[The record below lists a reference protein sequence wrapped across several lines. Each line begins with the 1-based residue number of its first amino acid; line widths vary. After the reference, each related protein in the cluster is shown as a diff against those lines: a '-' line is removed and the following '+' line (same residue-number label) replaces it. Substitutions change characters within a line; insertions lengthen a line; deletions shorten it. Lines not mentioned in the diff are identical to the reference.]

1 MYKQKIIFCVVVMFS
16 FLSCSIRKTTAEGD
30 SLSQPSEIITDNIMS
45 HISMV
50 ADTIYEP
57 GIENPLLTNIKL
69 YYKDSLIYQ
78 NLESLYECGS
88 VQYIPYN
95 DSVLY
100 ILINE
105 FDPISAK
112 TLNVLRYSASG
123 KVIAMVVYCQMIKD
137 IDNDSILEII
147 GQEFVEAA
155 CFQCDSSFYS
165 PIHVYKLGIYCTE
178 DNILSKE
185 LTILKYGCYL
195 GDKYKDTILPIRT
208 IYYNGDTLW

>member
-1 MYKQKIIFCVVVMFS
+1 MSKQDIIICVVIMAS
-16 FLSCSIRKTTAEGD
+16 FLSCSIKKTTTEGN
-30 SLSQPSEIITDNIMS
+30 SNALPSETITDNIMS
-45 HISMV
+45 HISVV

-57 GIENPLLTNIKL
+57 GIKDSLLINVNL

-78 NLESLYECGS
+78 NLESLYEYGS
-88 VQYIPYN
+88 VQNIPYN

-112 TLNVLRYSASG
+112 TLNVLRCNDSG
-123 KVIAMVVYCQMIKD
+123 IVIARKAYCQMIKD
-137 IDNDSILEII
+137 IDDDSILEII
-147 GQEFVEAA
+147 GQEFVDAA
-155 CFQCDSSFYS
+155 CLHCDSSFYS
-165 PIHVYKLGIYCTE
+165 PIHVYKIGTYCTK

-195 GDKYKDTILPIRT
+195 GEDCKDTILPIKT

>member
-1 MYKQKIIFCVVVMFS
+1 MSKLKIIICVVIMSS
-16 FLSCSIRKTTAEGD
+16 FLSCSIKKTTEGD
-30 SLSQPSEIITDNIMS
+30 SLVQSSGTIVDNIMS

-165 PIHVYKLGIYCTE
+165 PVLVYKLALYCTRDE
-178 DNILSKE
+178 VLSKE
-185 LTILKYGCYL
+185 LTTLEYGCYL
-195 GDKYKDTILPIRT
+195 GEKCKDTILPTKVIN
-208 IYYNGDTLW
+208 YNGNTLW

>member
-1 MYKQKIIFCVVVMFS
+1 MSKLKIIICVVIMSS
-16 FLSCSIRKTTAEGD
+16 FLSCSIKKTTEED
-30 SLSQPSEIITDNIMS
+30 SLVQSSGTIVDNIMS

-78 NLESLYECGS
+78 NLESLYERGS

-123 KVIAMVVYCQMIKD
+123 KVITMVVYCQMIKD

-147 GQEFVEAA
+147 GQEFAEAA

-165 PIHVYKLGIYCTE
+165 PVHVYKLALYCTRDE
-178 DNILSKE
+178 VLSKE
-185 LTILKYGCYL
+185 LTTLEYGCYL
-195 GDKYKDTILPIRT
+195 GEKCKDTILPTKVIN
-208 IYYNGDTLW
+208 YNGNTLW

>member
-1 MYKQKIIFCVVVMFS
+1 MF
-16 FLSCSIRKTTAEGD
+16 
-30 SLSQPSEIITDNIMS
+30 
-45 HISMV
+45 
-50 ADTIYEP
+50 
-57 GIENPLLTNIKL
+57 
-69 YYKDSLIYQ
+69 YKDLLIYQ

-165 PIHVYKLGIYCTE
+165 PVHVYKLALYCTRDE
-178 DNILSKE
+178 VLSKE
-185 LTILKYGCYL
+185 LTTLEYGCYL
-195 GDKYKDTILPIRT
+195 GGKCKDTILPTKVIN
-208 IYYNGDTLW
+208 YNGNTLW